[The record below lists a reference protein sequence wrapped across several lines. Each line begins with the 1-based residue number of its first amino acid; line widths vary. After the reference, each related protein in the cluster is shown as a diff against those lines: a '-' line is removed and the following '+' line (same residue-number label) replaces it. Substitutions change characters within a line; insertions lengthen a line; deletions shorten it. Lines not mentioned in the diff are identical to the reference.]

1 MSQQQRIDNARAQGW
16 DLETFD
22 AFRRFAGDNP
32 GAVGFELGAI
42 GVAEDRA
49 LHTRSTTGPYVLG
62 GERIDRPARAYAY
75 HLGAHRE
82 VEAALGL
89 LAPTDRP
96 EATEVVLAALTACIN
111 AAVGASALDRGIRLT
126 YLETR
131 AYIGWSPAV
140 FLHLADAE
148 EEDLPVDQFGDL
160 RVELHVRGDN
170 LSQEDLAYLRAS
182 VSRSAVYNLLR
193 RDHECVPAVVAA
205 GEMTIAA

>member
-1 MSQQQRIDNARAQGW
+1 MSHQQRIDNARTQGW
-16 DLETFD
+16 DLDTFD

-42 GVAEDRA
+42 GVAEGRA
-49 LHTRSTTGPYVLG
+49 LHTRAITGPYVLG

-96 EATEVVLAALTACIN
+96 EATEMVLAALTACIN
-111 AAVGASALDRGIRLT
+111 AAVGASALDRGMRLT
-126 YLETR
+126 HLETR
-131 AYIGWSPAV
+131 AYIDWSPAV
-140 FLHLADAE
+140 FLNLVDAA
-148 EEDLPVDQFGDL
+148 EDNLPVDQFGDL
-160 RVELHVRGDN
+160 RIELHVRGEN
-170 LSQEDLAYLRAS
+170 LGREDLAYLQAS

-193 RDHECVPAVVAA
+193 RSHECVPAVVAA
-205 GEMTIAA
+205 GAMTQAA